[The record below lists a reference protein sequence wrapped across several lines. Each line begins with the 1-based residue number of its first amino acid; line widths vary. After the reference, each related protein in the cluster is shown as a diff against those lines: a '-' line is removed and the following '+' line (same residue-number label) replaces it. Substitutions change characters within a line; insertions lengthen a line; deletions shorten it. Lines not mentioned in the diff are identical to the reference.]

1 MGSLLQPES
10 LDAPSRGFFWRRCTW
25 LPHPA
30 LVPVGS
36 HLLPAYFVRDG
47 DIERLM
53 HNGARDSRAPLH
65 QRLVWAE
72 LSESLR
78 DMSSLSFSTRWAPT
92 RGPPHDPLCAAQG
105 VVLVFLCSQISVCA
119 GVCPQGGERK
129 PGHQR
134 IPVNSQD
141 EDGLAAVHWA
151 AMRGPYPYQSPGRL

>member
-1 MGSLLQPES
+1 MSEWRLYRAAVPAQTVRFNKQKDSKKIGRVRARVPCLGSLLQPES

-92 RGPPHDPLCAAQG
+92 RRRTRGRACVFVLTDFCLCWCVSKEEIQT
-105 VVLVFLCSQISVCA
+105 LS
-119 GVCPQGGERK
+119 
-129 PGHQR
+129 
-134 IPVNSQD
+134 
-141 EDGLAAVHWA
+141 
-151 AMRGPYPYQSPGRL
+151 